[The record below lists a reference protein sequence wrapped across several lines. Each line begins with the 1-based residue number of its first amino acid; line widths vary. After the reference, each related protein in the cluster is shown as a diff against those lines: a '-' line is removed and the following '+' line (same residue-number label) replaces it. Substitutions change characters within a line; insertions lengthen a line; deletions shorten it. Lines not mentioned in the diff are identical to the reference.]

1 MTEIKWQ
8 IETDIWNLFQFDRK
22 SYEVELLHKD
32 SGRRWKFPSL
42 GEATSKFEN
51 CDTNILDM
59 VLCLV
64 ANSLI
69 RLQYKESA
77 FSLWQN
83 ILYVVPETD
92 QSASDEDT
100 LQLLYALWRF
110 IEKPIEAVG
119 RNLSS
124 GNNR

>member
-8 IETDIWNLFQFDRK
+8 IETDIWNLLQFDRK

-42 GEATSKFEN
+42 GEVTSKFEN

-77 FSLWQN
+77 
-83 ILYVVPETD
+83 
-92 QSASDEDT
+92 SDEDT
-100 LQLLYALWRF
+100 LQLLHALWRF
-110 IEKPIEAVG
+110 IEKPIETVS
-119 RNLSS
+119 RNLKP
-124 GNNR
+124 GNSR